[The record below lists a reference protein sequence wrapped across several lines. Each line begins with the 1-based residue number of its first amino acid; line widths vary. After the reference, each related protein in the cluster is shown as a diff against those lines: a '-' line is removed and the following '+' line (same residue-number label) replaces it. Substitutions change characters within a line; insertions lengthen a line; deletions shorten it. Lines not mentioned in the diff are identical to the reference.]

1 MKNMPEKNYGKLYDP
16 NSSDSFVWHMI
27 PKNHKAGTPPSFLLT
42 REPSP
47 KPFEERGY
55 TLVNP
60 VQLGMYD
67 KDGFYYTYKPP
78 IEGVA
83 PGKYV
88 RVLQEHELQDA
99 KNQYER
105 DKINRKY
112 GAKPGM
118 ELAV

>member
-1 MKNMPEKNYGKLYDP
+1 MSDMPDKNYGKLYDP
-16 NSSDSFVWHMI
+16 NASDSFVWHMI

-42 REPSP
+42 REPSA

-67 KDGFYYTYKPP
+67 KFGYYHTYKPP

-88 RVLQEHELQDA
+88 RVLQEHELEDA
-99 KNQYER
+99 KNQYE
-105 DKINRKY
+105 KNLINRKY
-112 GAKPGM
+112 AAKPGM
-118 ELAV
+118 GLAV

>member
-1 MKNMPEKNYGKLYDP
+1 MSEMPDKNYGKLYDP
-16 NSSDSFVWHMI
+16 NASDSFVWHMI

-42 REPSP
+42 REPSA

-67 KDGFYYTYKPP
+67 KFGYYHTYKPP

-88 RVLQEHELQDA
+88 RVLQEHELEDA
-99 KNQYER
+99 KNQYE
-105 DKINRKY
+105 KNLINRKY
-112 GAKPGM
+112 AAKPGM
-118 ELAV
+118 GLAV

>member
-1 MKNMPEKNYGKLYDP
+1 MNNMPEKNYGKLYDP
-16 NSSDSFVWHMI
+16 SSADSFVWHMI

-67 KDGFYYTYKPP
+67 KDGFYHTYKPP

-88 RVLQEHELQDA
+88 RVLQEHELEDA

-105 DKINRKY
+105 DKINRRH

>member
-1 MKNMPEKNYGKLYDP
+1 MSDMPEKSYGKLYDP

-42 REPSP
+42 REPSA

-67 KDGFYYTYKPP
+67 KFGYYHTYKPP

-88 RVLQEHELQDA
+88 RVLQEHELEDA
-99 KNQYER
+99 KNQYE
-105 DKINRKY
+105 KNLINRKY
-112 GAKPGM
+112 AAKPGM
-118 ELAV
+118 GLSV